1 MRTEDIFNDPK
12 NYKKWYELHNKLYEN
27 ERKVVRSFNLKDC
40 LDLGSG
46 PDIFH
51 EEIRGKIVSL
61 DISLLMLK
69 ESKSDEKVLADA
81 LHLPFRDDSFKCI
94 FSSVTV
100 CFIED
105 VKGFI
110 KEIARVAKERAVIC
124 FIARDS
130 PWGEYYEK
138 LGKSGHKYYS
148 YAHFISR
155 RELYVIINDFMKIL
169 RITSTLKDMNETET
183 DETYND
189 DSGSFICVEAIPKKS
204 EPLSS
209 SLNRHSGADPADPIS
224 KL

>member
-1 MRTEDIFNDPK
+1 MRAEDLFNDPK
-12 NYKKWYELHNKLYEN
+12 SYKRWYELHSKLYEN
-27 ERKVVRSFNLKDC
+27 ERNVVRSFNLKDC
-40 LDLGSG
+40 LDVGSG

-51 EEIRGKIVSL
+51 EEIGGRIVAL

-81 LHLPFRDDSFKCI
+81 LHLPFRDNSFKCV

-110 KEIARVAKERAVIC
+110 REMARITKERAIIC

-130 PWGEYYEK
+130 PWGEYYEN

-148 YAHFISR
+148 HARFISR
-155 RELYVIINDFMKIL
+155 REFYVIINDFMKIS
-169 RITSTLKDMNETET
+169 RIRSTLKKMSETEI
-183 DETYND
+183 DGVYND
-189 DSGSFICVEAIPKKS
+189 DSGSFICVEAIPMKP
-204 EPLSS
+204 EPLSL

-224 KL
+224 